1 MAELKI
7 VAQLYTLRE
16 ECAKDYAGTMLA
28 VAAAG
33 YKYVQVSGF
42 HGLEPQQIRDAID
55 AAGMRCVSTH
65 ESYDAVT
72 RDLDAVLARNKVLGA
87 ETIICPWVPGTRDE
101 ETSADTW
108 KRLAGEFDI
117 VGHKVKDAG
126 LLFGYHN
133 HDHEFR
139 TFDGKY
145 GLDILMDGTNPETVM
160 LELDAGWAWFAGVD
174 PAAYL
179 RKFPGRA
186 PIIHAKDHDKED
198 KRKNRPVG
206 DGALDWPPFWDA
218 CRAVGTEYAA
228 VEEDQCILPPVES
241 VAKSLKNM
249 VAMGLATG

>member
-1 MAELKI
+1 MGDIKI

-16 ECAKDYAGTMLA
+16 ECAKDYAGTMCA
-28 VAAAG
+28 VAAIG

-42 HGLEPQQIRDAID
+42 HGLEPDQIRDAIG
-55 AAGMRCVSTH
+55 AAGLRCVSTH

-72 RDLDAVLARNKVLGA
+72 KGLDAVIARNRILGA

-101 ETSADTW
+101 STGASTWET
-108 KRLAGEFDI
+108 LATVFNQIGGNI
-117 VGHKVKDAG
+117 RGAG
-126 LLFGYHN
+126 LVFGYHN

-139 TFDGKY
+139 TFNGKY
-145 GLDILMDGTNPETVM
+145 GMDILLEGTDPENLT

-179 RKFPGRA
+179 RKYPGRA
-186 PIIHAKDHDKED
+186 PIIHAKDHDKDD

-218 CRAVGTEYAA
+218 CRAAGTIYAA
-228 VEEDQCILPPVES
+228 VEEDTCILPPIES
-241 VAKSLKNM
+241 MARSFNNM
-249 VAMGLATG
+249 IAMGLRAE

>member
-1 MAELKI
+1 MGDIKI

-16 ECAKDYAGTMLA
+16 ECAKDYAGTMRA

-55 AAGMRCVSTH
+55 AAGLRCVSTH

-72 RDLDAVLARNKVLGA
+72 TDLDAVIARTRVFGA
-87 ETIICPWVPGTRDE
+87 ETIICPWIPGSRDPGVDA
-101 ETSADTW
+101 SFW
-108 KRLAGEFDI
+108 KALAVKLNE
-117 VGHKVKDAG
+117 VGRKVRDAG
-126 LLFGYHN
+126 LIFGYHN

-139 TFDGKY
+139 VFDGKY
-145 GLDILMDGTNPETVM
+145 AMDILMDGANPEWVA
-160 LELDAGWAWFAGVD
+160 LELDAGWAWYAGAD

-198 KRKNRPVG
+198 KTKNRPVG
-206 DGALDWPPFWDA
+206 DGALDWPPFWNA

-228 VEEDQCILPPVES
+228 VEEDHCILPPIES

-249 VAMGLATG
+249 VAMGLSAE

>member
-7 VAQLYTLRE
+7 VAQLYTLRD
-16 ECAKDYAGTMLA
+16 ECAKDYAGTMMA

-33 YKYVQVSGF
+33 YRYVQVSGF

-55 AAGMRCVSTH
+55 TAGLRCVSTH

-72 RDLDAVLARNKVLGA
+72 KDLDTVVARNKVLGA
-87 ETIICPWVPGTRDE
+87 ETIICPFVAATRDE
-101 ETSADTW
+101 SADAATY
-108 KRLAGEFDI
+108 KTLAAEFNA
-117 VGHKVKDAG
+117 VGRKVEDAG

-139 TFDGKY
+139 VFDGRY
-145 GLDILMDGTNPETVM
+145 GLDILMEATEPEHVI
-160 LELDAGWAWFAGVD
+160 LELDAGWAWFAGAD

-198 KRKNRPVG
+198 RRRNRPVG
-206 DGALDWPPFWDA
+206 DGAVDWPPFWEA
-218 CRAVGTEYAA
+218 CRAVHTEYAA
-228 VEEDQCILPPVES
+228 VEEDQGMLPPLES
-241 VAKSLKNM
+241 MAKSLKNM
-249 VAMGLATG
+249 VAMGLVTE